1 MPDPANSDPL
11 DPPGVHA
18 DYPPAELRESDVDRD
33 PVTQFKR
40 WIEEAAA
47 AGAPEPWA
55 VTLATATRKG
65 RPSSRVVYLRGIDAR
80 GFVFFTNY
88 ASRKGEE
95 LAANAHAS
103 LVAFWP
109 LLRRSV
115 RVEGEAQRTSEAESD
130 AYFQGRPRA
139 SQIGAWASPQ
149 SRPLEG
155 RRELERRVAEIE
167 RRFPGDVPRPPF
179 WGGFRVTPSA
189 IEFWQGRESRL
200 HDRLR
205 FRRGVDGGWL
215 LQRLAP

>member
-1 MPDPANSDPL
+1 MPNPGMSDPPNSE
-11 DPPGVHA
+11 DVHV
-18 DYPPAELRESDVDRD
+18 DYPAAELRESDVDRD
-33 PVTQFKR
+33 PVTQFKL
-40 WIEEAAA
+40 WIDEAAA
-47 AGAPEPWA
+47 AGEPDPWA
-55 VTLATATRKG
+55 ITLATATRKG
-65 RPSSRVVYLRGIDAR
+65 RPSARVVYLRGLDSR
-80 GFVFFTNY
+80 GFVFFTHY

-115 RVEGEAQRTSEAESD
+115 RVEGEVQRTSEAESD
-130 AYFQGRPRA
+130 AYFHGRPRA

-149 SRPLEG
+149 SRPLES
-155 RRELERRVAEIE
+155 RRDLERRVAEIE
-167 RRFPGDVPRPPF
+167 RRFPGEVPRPPF

-205 FRRGVDGGWL
+205 YRRTDDGGWL